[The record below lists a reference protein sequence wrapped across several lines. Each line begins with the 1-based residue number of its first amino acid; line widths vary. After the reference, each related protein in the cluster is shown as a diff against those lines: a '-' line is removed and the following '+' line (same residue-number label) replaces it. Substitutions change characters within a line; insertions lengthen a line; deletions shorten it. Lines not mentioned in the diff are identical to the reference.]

1 MLRAPGCLLR
11 TSVAPAAA
19 LAAALLSSL
28 ARCSLLEPRHP
39 VASSLSPY
47 FGTKTRYEDV
57 NPVLLSGPEAPWRDP
72 ELLEGTCTPV
82 QLVALIRHG
91 TRYPTA
97 KQIRKL
103 RQLHG
108 LLQARGSRDGG
119 ASSTGS
125 RDLGAALADWPL
137 WYADWMDGQLVEKGR
152 QDMRQLALRL
162 ASLFP
167 ALFSR
172 ENYGRLRL
180 ITSSKHRCMDSSAA
194 FLQGLWQHYHPGLP
208 PPDVADMEFGPPTVN
223 DKLMRFFDH
232 CKKFLT
238 EVEKNATALYHVEAF
253 KTGPEMQNILKKV
266 AATLQVP
273 VNDLNADLI
282 QVAFFT
288 CSFDLAIKGVK
299 SPWCDVF
306 DIDDAKVLEY
316 LNDLKQYWKRGYGY
330 TINSRSSC
338 TLFQDIFQHLDKAV
352 EQKQRDR
359 VFTLWPSL
367 ECSSAI
373 TAHCSLE
380 LSSSVPPTSASQV
393 SGTTGTLHHAWLIFK
408 FIVEMGSL
416 HLYCRDGLKWS
427 SYISLPKCW
436 DYKYEPLHPA
446 LSQILNHLDPSNPCS
461 HFCLLYWG
469 NKYLFIKM
477 TSF

>member
-1 MLRAPGCLLR
+1 MPRGPCSLVRVSATP
-11 TSVAPAAA
+11 VAVLAVA
-19 LAAALLSSL
+19 LVSSL
-28 ARCSLLEPRHP
+28 SRCSLLEPENS
-39 VASSLSPY
+39 VVSALSPY
-47 FGTKTRYEDV
+47 FGTKTRYEDA
-57 NPVLLSGPEAPWRDP
+57 NPGLLRDPEVPRRDP
-72 ELLEGTCTPV
+72 ELLEETCTPV

-91 TRYPTA
+91 TRYPTT

-103 RQLHG
+103 RQVPG
-108 LLQARGSRDGG
+108 RVPGPGG
-119 ASSTGS
+119 
-125 RDLGAALADWPL
+125 RGAALADWPL

-172 ENYGRLRL
+172 ENYGRLQL
-180 ITSSKHRCMDSSAA
+180 VTSSKHRCMDSGAA

-208 PPDVADMEFGPPTVN
+208 PPDIADMECGPPRIN

-232 CKKFLT
+232 CEKFLT
-238 EVEKNATALYHVEAF
+238 QVERNATALYHVEAF

-266 AATLQVP
+266 ADILQVP
-273 VNDLNADLI
+273 VNNLNADLI

-330 TINSRSSC
+330 SINSRSSC

-352 EQKQRDR
+352 KQKQRSHP
-359 VFTLWPSL
+359 VSSPVILQFGHAETLLPLLSL
-367 ECSSAI
+367 MGYFKDKEPL
-373 TAHCSLE
+373 TAYNYKEQMHRKFRSGHI
-380 LSSSVPPTSASQV
+380 VPYASN
-393 SGTTGTLHHAWLIFK
+393 LIFVLYHCK
-408 FIVEMGSL
+408 NAKTPKEEFRVQMLLNEKVLPLAHSQETVSL
-416 HLYCRDGLKWS
+416 YEDLKNHYKDILQS
-427 SYISLPKCW
+427 CHTSEECELPKV
-436 DYKYEPLHPA
+436 
-446 LSQILNHLDPSNPCS
+446 N
-461 HFCLLYWG
+461 
-469 NKYLFIKM
+469 
-477 TSF
+477 TSDEL

>member
-1 MLRAPGCLLR
+1 MPQVYRDPPSFPPGHRTRRQLPGLVRGQRRRNPKATGRKRPPVPPPALRSRKLSTRSRRGALHGPPRIMLRAPRYLLR

-19 LAAALLSSL
+19 LAAALLSSF
-28 ARCSLLEPRHP
+28 ARCSLLEPRDP
-39 VASSLSPY
+39 VASSLSPF

-57 NPVLLSGPEAPWRDP
+57 NPGLLSGPEAPWRDP

-108 LLQARGSRDGG
+108 LLQARESRDGG
-119 ASSTGS
+119 AGSTGS

-152 QDMRQLALRL
+152 QDMRLLALRL

-167 ALFSR
+167 ALFSL

-180 ITSSKHRCMDSSAA
+180 ITSSKHRCVDSGAA
-194 FLQGLWQHYHPGLP
+194 FLQGLWQHYYPGLP
-208 PPDVADMEFGPPTVN
+208 PPDVAGDPLGGLCAVSVLTPVLDPLPPPTDPGLFRSPPACGPPRVN

-232 CKKFLT
+232 CEKFLT
-238 EVEKNATALYHVEAF
+238 EVERNATALHHVEAF

-266 AATLQVP
+266 AATLEVP
-273 VNDLNADLI
+273 VNDLNAVTKSDLI

-306 DIDDAKVLEY
+306 DIDDAKEA
-316 LNDLKQYWKRGYGY
+316 
-330 TINSRSSC
+330 
-338 TLFQDIFQHLDKAV
+338 KA
-352 EQKQRDR
+352 QR
-359 VFTLWPSL
+359 
-367 ECSSAI
+367 E
-373 TAHCSLE
+373 
-380 LSSSVPPTSASQV
+380 
-393 SGTTGTLHHAWLIFK
+393 K
-408 FIVEMGSL
+408 
-416 HLYCRDGLKWS
+416 
-427 SYISLPKCW
+427 
-436 DYKYEPLHPA
+436 
-446 LSQILNHLDPSNPCS
+446 
-461 HFCLLYWG
+461 
-469 NKYLFIKM
+469 
-477 TSF
+477 

>member
-1 MLRAPGCLLR
+1 MPRGPCSLVRVSATP
-11 TSVAPAAA
+11 VAVLAVA
-19 LAAALLSSL
+19 LVSSL
-28 ARCSLLEPRHP
+28 SRCSLLEPENS
-39 VASSLSPY
+39 VVSALSPY
-47 FGTKTRYEDV
+47 FGTKTRYEDA
-57 NPVLLSGPEAPWRDP
+57 NPGLLRDPEVPRRDP
-72 ELLEGTCTPV
+72 ELLEETCTPV

-91 TRYPTA
+91 TRYPTT

-103 RQLHG
+103 RQVPG
-108 LLQARGSRDGG
+108 RAR
-119 ASSTGS
+119 
-125 RDLGAALADWPL
+125 GAALADWPL

-172 ENYGRLRL
+172 ENYGRLQL
-180 ITSSKHRCMDSSAA
+180 VTSSKHRCMDSGAA

-208 PPDVADMEFGPPTVN
+208 PPDIADMECGPPRIN

-232 CKKFLT
+232 CEKFLT
-238 EVEKNATALYHVEAF
+238 QVERNATALYHVEAF

-266 AATLQVP
+266 ADILQVP
-273 VNDLNADLI
+273 VNNLNADLI

-330 TINSRSSC
+330 SINSRSSC

-352 EQKQRDR
+352 KQKQRSHP
-359 VFTLWPSL
+359 VSSPVILQFGHAETLLPLLSL
-367 ECSSAI
+367 MGYFKDKEPL
-373 TAHCSLE
+373 TAYNYKEQMHRKFRSGHI
-380 LSSSVPPTSASQV
+380 VPYASN
-393 SGTTGTLHHAWLIFK
+393 LIFVLYHCK
-408 FIVEMGSL
+408 NAKTPKEEFRVQMLLNEKVLPLAHSQETVSL
-416 HLYCRDGLKWS
+416 YEDLKNHYKDILQS
-427 SYISLPKCW
+427 CHTSEECELPKV
-436 DYKYEPLHPA
+436 
-446 LSQILNHLDPSNPCS
+446 N
-461 HFCLLYWG
+461 
-469 NKYLFIKM
+469 
-477 TSF
+477 TSDEL

>member
-1 MLRAPGCLLR
+1 MPRGPCSLVRVSATP
-11 TSVAPAAA
+11 VAVLAVA
-19 LAAALLSSL
+19 LVSSL
-28 ARCSLLEPRHP
+28 SRCSLLEPENS
-39 VASSLSPY
+39 VVSALSPY
-47 FGTKTRYEDV
+47 FGTKTRYEDA
-57 NPVLLSGPEAPWRDP
+57 NPGLLPDPEVPRRDP
-72 ELLEGTCTPV
+72 ELLEETCTPV

-91 TRYPTA
+91 TRYPTT

-108 LLQARGSRDGG
+108 LLQARGAEDDRTRAAGRG
-119 ASSTGS
+119 
-125 RDLGAALADWPL
+125 DLGAALADWPL

-172 ENYGRLRL
+172 ENYGRLQL
-180 ITSSKHRCMDSSAA
+180 VTSSKHRCVDSGAA

-208 PPDVADMEFGPPTVN
+208 PPDIADMECGPPRIN

-232 CKKFLT
+232 CEKFLT
-238 EVEKNATALYHVEAF
+238 QVERNATALYHVEAF

-266 AATLQVP
+266 ADILQVP
-273 VNDLNADLI
+273 VNNLNADLI

-330 TINSRSSC
+330 SINSRSSC

-352 EQKQRDR
+352 KQKQRIR
-359 VFTLWPSL
+359 VFSSESVLHIRWPEYWSFSFSISPSNEYPGLMSFRMDWLDLLAVQGTLKSL
-367 ECSSAI
+367 LQHGNSKASIQSIKCWIPPRKDTPRPRAKEEPQQDV
-373 TAHCSLE
+373 LNQFP
-380 LSSSVPPTSASQV
+380 LQSSSSLAMQRPFFHCFLSWATSK
-393 SGTTGTLHHAWLIFK
+393 T
-408 FIVEMGSL
+408 
-416 HLYCRDGLKWS
+416 R
-427 SYISLPKCW
+427 
-436 DYKYEPLHPA
+436 
-446 LSQILNHLDPSNPCS
+446 NP
-461 HFCLLYWG
+461 
-469 NKYLFIKM
+469 
-477 TSF
+477 